1 MNRVQQRLPR
11 SMSLIS
17 IAQKRNIKYFFCVI
31 CYQILQAYILPG
43 HLLYFFGTAYD
54 TLIFFRMSSHNTDVI
69 FSKSRLAEAIL
80 NFENIA
86 KNACVSF
93 CFLHILPLNKQKEIF
108 ECSLSEECALAHS
121 CRAIFY
127 ITGFGCQKVCSITYI
142 GKLRKRNMES
152 FSLCNLIP

>member
-69 FSKSRLAEAIL
+69 F
-80 NFENIA
+80 
-86 KNACVSF
+86 
-93 CFLHILPLNKQKEIF
+93 
-108 ECSLSEECALAHS
+108 
-121 CRAIFY
+121 
-127 ITGFGCQKVCSITYI
+127 
-142 GKLRKRNMES
+142 
-152 FSLCNLIP
+152 